1 MKKIYKIKGG
11 PPMWFRLNLNGIIM
25 NMRIKGYEPSEK
37 DKWDYQWC
45 DVDFSFIGESWLN
58 YQRDNDEVLLSC
70 EVEEL
75 AQAID
80 DLITDKL
87 SEVKTI
93 ECIEPDFNFI
103 LHPKR
108 DLRNDSKYTYVRKG
122 YEMVDIY
129 MDMKISFWHEGLTDN
144 FLSVTFDR
152 NDLQY
157 LRNYLYL
164 VVGKLNWDDKCIADM
179 LK

>member
-1 MKKIYKIKGG
+1 
-11 PPMWFRLNLNGIIM
+11 MWFKLNLNGIVV

-45 DVDFSFIGESWLN
+45 DVDFSFVGESWLN

-75 AQAID
+75 AQALD
-80 DLITDKL
+80 DLLTDKL
-87 SEVKTI
+87 SEIKTI

-108 DLRNDSKYTYVRKG
+108 DLRNDPKYTYIKKG
-122 YEMVDIY
+122 YEIADIY
-129 MDMKISFWHEGLTDN
+129 MEMKIFFWNGGLTDN
-144 FLSVTFDR
+144 YLSLTFDR
-152 NDLQY
+152 SDIQY
-157 LRNYLYL
+157 LKNYLLWVTGERHKNDSEIVDMISKGILFPEYL
-164 VVGKLNWDDKCIADM
+164 
-179 LK
+179 

>member
-1 MKKIYKIKGG
+1 
-11 PPMWFRLNLNGIIM
+11 MWFKLNLNGIVV

-45 DVDFSFIGESWLN
+45 DVDFSFVGESWLN

-75 AQAID
+75 AQALD
-80 DLITDKL
+80 DLLADRL

-108 DLRNDSKYTYVRKG
+108 DLRNDPKYTYIKKG
-122 YEMVDIY
+122 YEIADIY
-129 MDMKISFWHEGLTDN
+129 MEMKIFFWNGGLTDN
-144 FLSVTFDR
+144 YLSLTFDR
-152 NDLQY
+152 SDIQY
-157 LRNYLYL
+157 LKNYLLWVTGERHKNDSEIVDMISKGILFPEYL
-164 VVGKLNWDDKCIADM
+164 
-179 LK
+179 

>member
-1 MKKIYKIKGG
+1 
-11 PPMWFRLNLNGIIM
+11 MWFKLNLNGIVM

-75 AQAID
+75 AQALD
-80 DLITDKL
+80 DLLADRL
-87 SEVKTI
+87 LEVKTI

-108 DLRNDSKYTYVRKG
+108 DLRNDPKYLYPKGIRDCRYLYG
-122 YEMVDIY
+122 YED
-129 MDMKISFWHEGLTDN
+129 
-144 FLSVTFDR
+144 FL
-152 NDLQY
+152 LE
-157 LRNYLYL
+157 
-164 VVGKLNWDDKCIADM
+164 
-179 LK
+179 

>member
-1 MKKIYKIKGG
+1 
-11 PPMWFRLNLNGIIM
+11 MWFKLNLNGIIM

-37 DKWDYQWC
+37 EKWDYQWC
-45 DVDFSFIGESWLN
+45 DVDFSFVGESWLN

-75 AQAID
+75 AQALD
-80 DLITDKL
+80 DLLTDKI

-108 DLRNDSKYTYVRKG
+108 DLRNDPKYTYIQKG
-122 YEMVDIY
+122 YEIADIY
-129 MDMKISFWHEGLTDN
+129 MDMKIFFWNEGLTDN

-152 NDLQY
+152 TDLQY

-164 VVGKLNWDDKCIADM
+164 IIGKLNWNDKCIVDM
-179 LK
+179 LEKEIILKNYM

>member
-1 MKKIYKIKGG
+1 
-11 PPMWFRLNLNGIIM
+11 MWFKLNLNGIVM

-45 DVDFSFIGESWLN
+45 DVDFSFVSESWLN

-75 AQAID
+75 AQALD
-80 DLITDKL
+80 DLLTDRL

-108 DLRNDSKYTYVRKG
+108 DLRNDPKYTYVQKG
-122 YEMVDIY
+122 YEIADIY
-129 MDMKISFWHEGLTDN
+129 MDMKIFFWYEGLTDN

-152 NDLQY
+152 TDLQY
-157 LRNYLYL
+157 LRDYLFLIIGKIDKDNSVINEMVSKGILLPEYL
-164 VVGKLNWDDKCIADM
+164 EK
-179 LK
+179 

>member
-1 MKKIYKIKGG
+1 
-11 PPMWFRLNLNGIIM
+11 MWFKLNLNGIVM

-45 DVDFSFIGESWLN
+45 DVDFSFVGESWLN

-75 AQAID
+75 AQALD
-80 DLITDKL
+80 DLLADRL

-108 DLRNDSKYTYVRKG
+108 DLRNDPKYTYIKKG
-122 YEMVDIY
+122 YEIADIY
-129 MDMKISFWHEGLTDN
+129 MEMKIFFWNGGLTDN
-144 FLSVTFDR
+144 YLSLTFDR
-152 NDLQY
+152 NDIQY
-157 LRNYLYL
+157 LKNYLLWVTGERHKNDSEIVDMISKGILFPEYL
-164 VVGKLNWDDKCIADM
+164 
-179 LK
+179 